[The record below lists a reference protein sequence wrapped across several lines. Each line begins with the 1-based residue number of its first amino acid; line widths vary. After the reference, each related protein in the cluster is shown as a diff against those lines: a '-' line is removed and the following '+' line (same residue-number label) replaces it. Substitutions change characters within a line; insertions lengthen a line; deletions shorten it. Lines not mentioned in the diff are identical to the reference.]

1 MRISAVQK
9 GLLAT
14 LVLLIGGYIIVQ
26 KQRTA
31 EPMETSVSSQEC
43 DPTSFEHLVGQSSD
57 SLDLTALPENTRVI
71 FPDTM
76 VTRDYRVERMNIDV
90 DEAGIIQRIWCG

>member
-1 MRISAVQK
+1 MRLSAAQK

-26 KQRTA
+26 KQRTV
-31 EPMETSVSSQEC
+31 EPIEKTVSPQEC
-43 DPTSFEHLVGQSSD
+43 DPTGFEHLVGQSSET
-57 SLDLTALPENTRVI
+57 LDLAALPENTRVI